1 MARARQD
8 KDEPEDD
15 DDEDEVS
22 EETLAR
28 DFILARL
35 AICRGE
41 LAAAASELDEAL
53 ALFNSPDLDSSGK
66 KRKDALDTVDASI
79 AEAARA
85 VQLAMPALSDY
96 DPKET
101 EPGDEDE

>member
-15 DDEDEVS
+15 EDEVS
-22 EETLAR
+22 DETLAR

-41 LAAAASELDEAL
+41 LAAAMNELDEAL
-53 ALFNSPDLDSSGK
+53 ALFNSPDLDPNGK
-66 KRKDALDTVDASI
+66 KRKEALDTVDASI

-85 VQLAMPALSDY
+85 VQFAQSSLGDY

-101 EPGDEDE
+101 EPADEDE